1 MPRLMEK
8 YILLLIVVVLLLV
21 IFFIHRKDTPITLLS
36 TRDQLDTLGIC
47 SFKNVLTP
55 SQIEMLMQSCID
67 NDNKTVKDYIQQCP
81 TILDAIHKT
90 LGPDYVFQ
98 DYVFVIKKSSIHT
111 CHRDG
116 NSDMFNEKQTHPS
129 YTMIVYLEDI
139 EGGCLGIVPGSHDG
153 RSLNLI
159 GGLRSVVCHK
169 GDMVLFNASL
179 VHAGTLGPKSDNVRI
194 QLKVTHKDDLEAI
207 NFYQQYNKMADRDN
221 TLPFP
226 IKKFHQQMSCLAPVV
241 ADMTQSEVQDTE
253 NVSVSKKI
261 FSKIVYG
268 DSNFYDLNDA
278 F

>member
-21 IFFIHRKDTPITLLS
+21 IFFIHRKDTPITSLS

-159 GGLRSVVCHK
+159 GGLSSVVCRK

-207 NFYQQYNKMADRDN
+207 DFYQQYNKVAERDN

-253 NVSVSKKI
+253 NVSASKKI

>member
-1 MPRLMEK
+1 MEK

-159 GGLRSVVCHK
+159 GGLSSVVCRK

-194 QLKVTHKDDLEAI
+194 QLKVTHRDDLEAI
-207 NFYQQYNKMADRDN
+207 NFYQQYNKVANRDN
-221 TLPFP
+221 TLPFS

-253 NVSVSKKI
+253 NVSASKKI

>member
-8 YILLLIVVVLLLV
+8 YILLLIVVVLLLL

-81 TILDAIHKT
+81 TILDTIHKT

-159 GGLRSVVCHK
+159 GGLSSVVCHK

-207 NFYQQYNKMADRDN
+207 DFYQKYNKVADRDN

>member
-129 YTMIVYLEDI
+129 YTIIVYLEDI

-159 GGLRSVVCHK
+159 GGLSSVVCRK

-194 QLKVTHKDDLEAI
+194 QLKVTHRDDLEAI
-207 NFYQQYNKMADRDN
+207 NFYQQYNKVANRDN
-221 TLPFP
+221 TLPFS

-253 NVSVSKKI
+253 NVSASKKI

>member
-159 GGLRSVVCHK
+159 GGLSSVVCRK

-194 QLKVTHKDDLEAI
+194 QLKVTHRDDLEAI
-207 NFYQQYNKMADRDN
+207 NFYQQYNKVANRDN
-221 TLPFP
+221 TLPFS

-253 NVSVSKKI
+253 NVSASKKI